1 MNSLDPVL
9 RSGARRRLRRPLA
22 IVEAAIARRTVRLA
36 PEPPGERA
44 GVIAPDGAAAPAASA
59 TVRDCG
65 TPLRLVAVGDS
76 LVAGCG
82 VAAQDRA
89 LVPRIARI
97 LAAAT
102 GRDVQWSTHA
112 RLGATMRRVRYRFL
126 PEVDGADLLL
136 VCAGSNDLMA
146 RRGPAEWTED
156 LSAVLDDAARRSR
169 YVVACS
175 AGQLYRSPA
184 LMPTLRSVLREWT
197 DIQTDAS
204 VAVCAER
211 GVPFVDVAHCDLPE
225 GFWADDGFHPG
236 AIGYEMAAAML
247 ARPMLAQ
254 FTDDEDEGARAAST
268 GRAGERPDALVMPA
282 GAQSRVDERRS

>member
-65 TPLRLVAVGDS
+65 APLRLVAVGDS

-146 RRGPAEWTED
+146 RRGPAEWT
-156 LSAVLDDAARRSR
+156 
-169 YVVACS
+169 
-175 AGQLYRSPA
+175 
-184 LMPTLRSVLREWT
+184 

-268 GRAGERPDALVMPA
+268 GRAGERRDALVMPA
-282 GAQSRVDERRS
+282 GAQSRVDERRT